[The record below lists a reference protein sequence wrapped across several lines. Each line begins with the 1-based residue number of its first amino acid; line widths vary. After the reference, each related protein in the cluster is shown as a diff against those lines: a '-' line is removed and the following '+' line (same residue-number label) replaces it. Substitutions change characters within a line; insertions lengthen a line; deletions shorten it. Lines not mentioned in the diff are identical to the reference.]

1 MLRLGHRRV
10 LLNEPSVS
18 EVAAP
23 FSLDAY
29 SADLKFAGSTAR
41 ALLTSSVGA
50 KVFRLR
56 NSNSTAEGDVYA
68 ADLSSIVSAHITAL
82 RDGVGELRINRLE
95 NQYAGAG
102 AWSSPTQST
111 ASLQMVVETA
121 SPSRYTINDRVAFYN
136 TAGGTKNLAFGS
148 AQTTGNSWS
157 MVIVC
162 KFEGDQNASG
172 VPFGDSGTYWL
183 PQVATSR
190 WSLTATSPIGVA
202 SNYVG
207 LSAYNPQNPLGLRTA
222 VIGVRVKN
230 GLQEI
235 YFNGWKIASK
245 SVAAN
250 LPLSATHIGW
260 NNFGSQS
267 WPGEIAEVV
276 VFDSADTD
284 GFLAMQQN
292 AIEFYS
298 AKPLV
303 LAIGDSLTQGYSA
316 TSGTSPGVSGT
327 CLQGYPQILRDIS
340 EYPVFVDALAGRT
353 TAQVATAAASVN
365 SGFAARHPSDTGKNI
380 CFDLSG
386 LNDLASGNLTP
397 AQSYDQKKL
406 LWAQQ
411 RAAGFTV
418 VTSTMPGSVNSG
430 SGNLVQQDLEDLNA
444 LILSD
449 DSLYDGCLRL
459 HEDEYLGYGQH
470 GNTTYFSD
478 GTHFTNTG
486 NARMAEILKS
496 YIDTLT

>member
-41 ALLTSSVGA
+41 YLFATETPVTLAQVWNAASGA
-50 KVFRLR
+50 
-56 NSNSTAEGDVYA
+56 NA
-68 ADLSSIVSAHITAL
+68 AISADQTGVTTDWTSIVGSS
-82 RDGVGELRINRLE
+82 GEIRIGTLF
-95 NQYAGAG
+95 NQISGAG
-102 AWSSPTQST
+102 KWANATQASSSSRM
-111 ASLQMVVETA
+111 AVESSGGT
-121 SPSRYTINDRVAFYN
+121 RYTIGGKTAIFN

-157 MVIVC
+157 AVIVC

-190 WSLTATSPIGVA
+190 WSLTAASPIGVA

-207 LSAYNPQNPLGLRTA
+207 LSPYNPQNPLGLRTA
-222 VIGVRVKN
+222 AIGVRVKN

-260 NNFGSQS
+260 NDFGSQS

-303 LAIGDSLTQGYSA
+303 LTIGDSLTQGYSA
-316 TSGTSPGVSGT
+316 TNGTSPGVSGT
-327 CLQGYPQILRDIS
+327 CLQSYPQILRDIS

-449 DSLYDGCLRL
+449 ESLYDGCLRL
-459 HEDEYLGYGQH
+459 HEDEHLGYGQH

-496 YIDTLT
+496 YLDTLT